1 MAFQLLNRRVLIVGG
16 GNVAADRLRS
26 VLPTG
31 AKVTLVAPEDGMGE
45 EVRYRVE
52 NKEEYGL
59 EVRLREFKDG
69 DITEEVSLEG
79 APHPSQID
87 LLERKD
93 RRT

>member
-1 MAFQLLNRRVLIVGG
+1 
-16 GNVAADRLRS
+16 
-26 VLPTG
+26 
-31 AKVTLVAPEDGMGE
+31 MGE